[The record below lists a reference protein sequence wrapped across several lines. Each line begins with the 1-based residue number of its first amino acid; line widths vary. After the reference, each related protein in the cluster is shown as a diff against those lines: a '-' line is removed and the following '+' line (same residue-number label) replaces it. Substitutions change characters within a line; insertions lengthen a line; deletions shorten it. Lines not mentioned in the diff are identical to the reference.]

1 MKIVSNIID
10 LMKEKKETI
19 RSLSEKAGL
28 ATQSIVR
35 ARGPQ
40 IMECRLSTLSA
51 IADALGVQM
60 KDLFTETEE
69 APPKGATPAK
79 STKKGGPE
87 EPPVL
92 FNDIDLL

>member
-1 MKIVSNIID
+1 MKITSNIIQ

-19 RSLSEKAGL
+19 RSLSESAGL

-40 IMECRLSTLSA
+40 IMDCRLSTLSA
-51 IADALGVQM
+51 IADALGVQV
-60 KDLFTETEE
+60 KDLFTEQ
-69 APPKGATPAK
+69 APPKAATPAK
-79 STKKGGPE
+79 DTKKGGPE

-92 FNDIDLL
+92 FTDIDML